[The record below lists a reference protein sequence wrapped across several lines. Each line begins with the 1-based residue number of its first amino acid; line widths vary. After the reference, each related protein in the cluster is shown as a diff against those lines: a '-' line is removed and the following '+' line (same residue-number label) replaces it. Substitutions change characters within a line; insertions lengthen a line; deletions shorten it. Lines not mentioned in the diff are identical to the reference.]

1 MNKFTQGDIDI
12 MIEAL
17 VTFMRQVEEA
27 QEHTYGTLF
36 DNELVEERKRHVLKV
51 LASKPEYAYFYLTQD
66 EREEY
71 GGQQ

>member
-1 MNKFTQGDIDI
+1 MSKFTEGQIDT
-12 MIEAL
+12 MIEAM

-36 DNELVEERKRHVLKV
+36 DNELLQERKVDVLKI
-51 LASKPEYAYFYLTQD
+51 LAEKPDYAWFYLTED
-66 EREEY
+66 EMEEF